1 MEVRFESGD
10 WGENINQEKD
20 GGTAKGAQDF
30 FVSGGGGY
38 ERGGRWNHIKSGSAY
53 PGTGWTAP
61 PTRDYGYGIGNRRV
75 TCGWGGAWGGYDYFE
90 GTVIGEGKSPPYC
103 LMF

>member
-30 FVSGGGGY
+30 LFLVVVVMSGGDGGTTSSQGLHTLAQ
-38 ERGGRWNHIKSGSAY
+38 GGLL
-53 PGTGWTAP
+53 P
-61 PTRDYGYGIGNRRV
+61 PRV
-75 TCGWGGAWGGYDYFE
+75 TMDME
-90 GTVIGEGKSPPYC
+90 
-103 LMF
+103 